1 MKQHIKTFAVIILIT
16 LVVSTLCDML
26 NAVDCFLPTLSGVT
40 IAALIKPL
48 VLFGL
53 TTYFIKRYKATV
65 KPIQIGCAA
74 LIGAII
80 IELPLHI
87 IHFRDTLVSLPD
99 MIISALAI
107 LAALSSGDFQ
117 SAGII
122 AFLLLVTIIIETR
135 TASGAQRSIEELIKL
150 TPNTAHQVI
159 DGVEQDVQVTAYM
172 EEHTVFAGDAVA
184 GINIR
189 FHGNERGVDQVDRG
203 ISG

>member
-107 LAALSSGDFQ
+107 LAAWYCARSS
-117 SAGII
+117 SKSTKTIVVVALLALII
-122 AFLLLVTIIIETR
+122 YFAFWGYATW
-135 TASGAQRSIEELIKL
+135 GK
-150 TPNTAHQVI
+150 
-159 DGVEQDVQVTAYM
+159 
-172 EEHTVFAGDAVA
+172 FA
-184 GINIR
+184 
-189 FHGNERGVDQVDRG
+189 
-203 ISG
+203 ISFN